1 MTVIYKE
8 SFPGIGFV
16 YIWYLESPQ
25 CSQSEAERELC
36 QDDLLYS
43 VLPGVTCLLLV
54 VLLVSLHNWV
64 LVVHVTK
71 SMRKMLN
78 PEPFVRIG
86 SRIVL
91 GLEDT
96 SHGEQSTNSSTLSK
110 SSTLFSYVY
119 P

>member
-1 MTVIYKE
+1 MR
-8 SFPGIGFV
+8 SFLGIGFL
-16 YIWYLESPQ
+16 YLWYLDSPP
-25 CSQSEAERELC
+25 CSQSEDQRKLC
-36 QDDLLYS
+36 QDDILYS
-43 VLPGVTCLLLV
+43 VMPGLPCLLV
-54 VLLVSLHNWV
+54 TVLLVSLHNWV

-86 SRIVL
+86 PRIVL

-96 SHGEQSTNSSTLSK
+96 SHGELSTNSSTLSK

-119 P
+119 PS

>member
-1 MTVIYKE
+1 MSFNE

-16 YIWYLESPQ
+16 YIWYLESPP
-25 CSQSEAERELC
+25 CSQSEDQRTLC
-36 QDDLLYS
+36 QDDLLYT
-43 VLPGVTCLLLV
+43 VLPGVASLLLA